1 MIILRT
7 AVTGDGQGDLE
18 WGLCLWLHK
27 EKKKKPQKNKRKKD
41 GLQNEEM

>member
-27 EKKKKPQKNKRKKD
+27 EKKKKTPKK
-41 GLQNEEM
+41 QEKERWAAK